1 MTRKH
6 SKSFASLLLRF
17 CTGRVLLWSSWEGSR
32 AGLRPIAL
40 GMLGLAAMAPAAKAD
55 PDALWKIVH
64 EKCAVATAPCVKV
77 DTGEHYALLKDQRG
91 VAQHLLIPTDK
102 ITGIESPALLL
113 SSTPNFLADAW
124 KERAA
129 VDAKLPHPLPRD
141 AVSLAVNAENA
152 RSQNQ
157 LHIHIDCLSTDAH
170 AALANVAEKIGADW
184 APLPVEI
191 AGHHF
196 QAMRVEGDDLGS
208 TNPFL
213 ALAKT
218 LKDPQTEMS
227 AHNLVVVGANFSSGQ
242 GFILLSDVAPPAAIG
257 HMGGEDVQDHSC
269 LIDPA

>member
-1 MTRKH
+1 MTSHCGRLPATML
-6 SKSFASLLLRF
+6 SRLARPLLL
-17 CTGRVLLWSSWEGSR
+17 
-32 AGLRPIAL
+32 GL
-40 GMLGLAAMAPAAKAD
+40 LGLTALAPVAYAD

-64 EKCAVATAPCVKV
+64 EKCVVATAPCVKV
-77 DTGEHYALLKDQRG
+77 NAGEHYALLKDQRG

-129 VDAKLPHPLPRD
+129 VDAKLPHALPRD

-170 AALANVAEKIGADW
+170 AALAKVADTIGTDW
-184 APLPVEI
+184 APLPIEI

-196 QAMRVEGDDLGS
+196 QAMRFEGEDFGNY
-208 TNPFL
+208 NPFL

-227 AHNLVVVGANFSSGQ
+227 ARNLVVVGATFSHGP
-242 GFILLSDVAPPAAIG
+242 GFIVLSDIAPPAVIG
-257 HMGGEDVQDHSC
+257 HAGGEDVQDHSC